1 MGSWLRQGDEHPP
14 TQSCLVWPIYHC
26 ALDTNLTFLLK
37 EMVDVLLPY
46 VTAMINAS
54 LREGRLP
61 SSHRH
66 AVVTPLL
73 KIISARCWRAKEL
86 PTRLQSVV
94 HFQADRASC
103 VHTDCQPPQRQ
114 RYDAPSA
121 VGVQASSQHRDSTR
135 QKYCRTYM
143 LASTNSK

>member
-1 MGSWLRQGDEHPP
+1 MTS
-14 TQSCLVWPIYHC
+14 VC
-26 ALDTNLTFLLK
+26 ALNPIPTFLLK

-46 VTAMINAS
+46 VTSMINAS

-73 KIISARCWRAKEL
+73 KSSRLDADERKNYRPISNLSFISKLTERAVSTQIVSHL
-86 PTRLQSVV
+86 N
-94 HFQADRASC
+94 DNGMM
-103 VHTDCQPPQRQ
+103 
-114 RYDAPSA
+114 SA

-135 QKYCRTYM
+135 Q
-143 LASTNSK
+143 STVRHICWR

>member
-1 MGSWLRQGDEHPP
+1 MLFTAVNHRNHTFRINIVGAYINRGGATVDATTVQWRRSPSINYSIADKVVR
-14 TQSCLVWPIYHC
+14 TRPIP
-26 ALDTNLTFLLK
+26 TFLLK

-73 KIISARCWRAKEL
+73 KSSRLDADERKNYRPVSNLSSISKLTERA
-86 PTRLQSVV
+86 V
-94 HFQADRASC
+94 
-103 VHTDCQPPQRQ
+103 
-114 RYDAPSA
+114 
-121 VGVQASSQHRDSTR
+121 ST
-135 QKYCRTYM
+135 QIVSHLT
-143 LASTNSK
+143 TTV